1 MRLLLLPLLPML
13 AVLSG
18 CGSMPPFLGGPD
30 DGATFIARLTQFRGE
45 TALPGVLHALTN
57 RGIEAAGCQLSMRGT
72 PPVGVSAALFAGDCT
87 AQVAGVF
94 ERELAEPEAAGTGD
108 YSGWV
113 P

>member
-1 MRLLLLPLLPML
+1 MNARLTVALLSLLLL
-13 AVLSG
+13 AG
-18 CGSMPPFLGGPD
+18 CGSTPVFLGDAD

-94 ERELAEPEAAGTGD
+94 EQDAPAGDG
-108 YSGWV
+108 YSGWM